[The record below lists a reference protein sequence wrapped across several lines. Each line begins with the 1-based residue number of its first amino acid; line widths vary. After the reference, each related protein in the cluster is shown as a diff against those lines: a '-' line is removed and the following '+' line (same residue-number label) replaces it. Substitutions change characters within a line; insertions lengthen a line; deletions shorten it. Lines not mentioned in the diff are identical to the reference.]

1 MAVQNSRKRLAALAL
16 AVAVPAAWV
25 TPAAAAEPIGS
36 GVTPTYD
43 EAYYATLDYY
53 GNLMEGSVVKSYA
66 LNGQDTIT
74 DYGVYDEVVNL
85 TDGTRPDTEGDS
97 TAFQFGKD
105 APDHFYFEGKT
116 AAPFE
121 ALPWSL
127 TVHYTLNGV
136 PTEAQDLAGQ
146 QGVVEILLDIVPN
159 QNTSDYAR
167 YNYTL
172 EAAAMFNQ
180 DDILSLEAPGAQV
193 QLVGN
198 LRTVLFMALPGEECH
213 YTIRVG
219 SNDFS
224 FGGMTFL
231 MVPATLAQ
239 LDEVAEIGQ
248 RKDDIEDDYHALSGS
263 LDGLLDAMGNMQSG
277 LNASAAGLDQLNR
290 ARQTFSGG
298 KDVLYNSADTAQEDL
313 GQISKDLEPVAEQLE
328 TFSQTVTDSKTVM
341 NGMTDTTVSLKT
353 QLQDLEK
360 TLKNLENGTGDVQDL
375 LEDAADMSRSLDSLE
390 DDLYDL
396 EQTLTRVHNDHPGLS
411 PIQPPDLPVQL
422 PENVTQEIANL
433 INGVN
438 GQINSFN
445 SLKNELSREGRN
457 IADSTQ
463 TVVSDLS
470 GLCRQL
476 DDLTPMLSDAQ
487 DLSATL
493 RQVSGKTQSI
503 LDSVDGLR
511 TVLNTSEPTLQA
523 GLQTVSGLSTTAI
536 QTLEN
541 TQGAIGDVEDLLRR
555 TGTDLDAGTAQSLSG
570 ISSVLRQTSKVMGE
584 TRGVKNAKNALT
596 GIVEDTWEEFTGD
609 KNNLL
614 LMDANAKPVSLTDQ
628 RNPTPSSVQVL
639 IRTQEITVD
648 ETKAEET
655 EPESESTTF
664 FGRIAQMFRD
674 FGHAIAG
681 IFQ

>member
-1 MAVQNSRKRLAALAL
+1 MAEHNSRIRLAALAL
-16 AVAVPAAWV
+16 AAAMPAAWI
-25 TPAAAAEPIGS
+25 TPAAAAEPIGN
-36 GVTPTYD
+36 GVTSTYD

-66 LNGQDTIT
+66 LNGQETIT

-85 TDGTRPDTEGDS
+85 TDATLPKTQGDS
-97 TAFQFGKD
+97 TAFQFGKN
-105 APDHFYFEGKT
+105 APEHFYFEGRT

-127 TVHYTLNGV
+127 SVHYTLNGV
-136 PTEAQDLAGQ
+136 PAQAQDLAGQ

-159 QNTSDYAR
+159 PNTSDYAR
-167 YNYTL
+167 CNYTL

-198 LRTVLFMALPGEECH
+198 LRTVLFVALPGEERH
-213 YTIRVG
+213 YSIRVG

-224 FGGMTFL
+224 FGGLTFL

-239 LDEVAEIGQ
+239 LDEVAEISA
-248 RKDDIEDDYHALSGS
+248 RKDDIEEDYHALSGS

-298 KDVLYNSADTAQEDL
+298 KDVLYDSADRAQEDL
-313 GQISKDLEPVAEQLE
+313 GQIAGDLEPVAEHIQQ
-328 TFSQTVTDSKTVM
+328 FQQTVTDSQTVM

-353 QLQDLEK
+353 QLQSLEGS
-360 TLKNLENGTGDVQDL
+360 LKNLEAGAGDVQDFL
-375 LEDAADMSRSLDSLE
+375 TDAADLSQSLDSLE
-390 DDLYDL
+390 GDLYDL
-396 EQTLTRVHNDHPGLS
+396 EQTLKRVHDDHPGPS
-411 PIQPPDLPVQL
+411 PLPTPDFPEILPPQVG
-422 PENVTQEIANL
+422 QEIGKL
-433 INGVN
+433 IGSVN
-438 GQINSFN
+438 SQINHFN
-445 SLKNELSREGRN
+445 SLKNELSQEGRN
-457 IADSTQ
+457 VADSTQ

-476 DDLTPMLSDAQ
+476 DDLAPLLSDAQ

-493 RQVSGKTQSI
+493 RQVSGKTQTI
-503 LDSVDGLR
+503 LDSVDSLR
-511 TVLNTSEPTLQA
+511 GVLNNSEPTLQA
-523 GLQTVSGLSTTAI
+523 SLQTVSNLSTTAI

-541 TQGAIGDVEDLLRR
+541 TQGAIGSVEDLMRR

-570 ISSVLRQTSKVMGE
+570 ISATLRQASKAMGATS
-584 TRGVKNAKNALT
+584 GVKNAKNTLT

-614 LMDANAKPVSLTDQ
+614 LMDSTAKPVSLTDQ

-639 IRTQEITVD
+639 IRTQEITV
-648 ETKAEET
+648 EEPEEAET
-655 EPESESTTF
+655 EQESQSSTF
-664 FGRIAQMFRD
+664 FGRVAQMFRD
-674 FGHAIAG
+674 FGHAVAG